1 MYCLYD
7 YWEYNPK
14 DSWGVDKPL
23 WPGQRLPLVD
33 VGGGATGCSFDG
45 DLIEIRVDDSN
56 AVFDLV
62 VLDQ

>member
-1 MYCLYD
+1 
-7 YWEYNPK
+7 
-14 DSWGVDKPL
+14 
-23 WPGQRLPLVD
+23 VD